1 MMLIASTVSPYHD
14 RHQALATLLGQLGQ
28 SVAEADEGAPD
39 WASFVMQGPETV
51 RGHRGTTWFVWTATV
66 ATLGRSC
73 SRP

>member
-1 MMLIASTVSPYHD
+1 MILIASTVSSHHD
-14 RHQALATLLGQLGQ
+14 RHQALASLLGQLGQ
-28 SVAEADEGAPD
+28 SLADADEGAPD

-51 RGHRGTTWFVWTATV
+51 RGQPGTNWFVWTATV